1 MKKVVVMKKGEL
13 LHDRQV
19 GQMQI
24 VYFFQKCKQ
33 AVCNSYGTVATV

>member
-1 MKKVVVMKKGEL
+1 MKKVVFMKKGDL

-24 VYFFQKCKQ
+24 VYFFSKTQ
-33 AVCNSYGTVATV
+33 ASCL